1 MTAAQNPSPHSD
13 QPEQPDLFAGVTG
26 FEAYSATPP
35 PEAPRADEPLPPPP
49 EEPPAY
55 DTIPPDPEA
64 AAGIL
69 DYPVP
74 AVWDDSSAHQTWAS
88 SEGSAD
94 DLIADLN
101 PQQRAAVEHSGS
113 PLLIVAGAGSGKTA
127 VLTRRIAYLL
137 RMRGVAPGQIL
148 AITFTNKAAA
158 EMRDRVIDLVG
169 PTATRMWVATFH
181 SACVRILREQ
191 AHLLPGL
198 NTNFTIYDADDSKR
212 LLGMIAKDLQINA
225 QKFPPRLLA
234 AAISALKTELTDPD
248 AASDEAAATRNPF
261 DRTIAEVYTEYQR
274 RLRAANALDFDD
286 LIGETVRVFTT
297 HPEIAAY
304 YRKRFR
310 HVLIDEYQDT
320 NHAQYVLISTLV
332 GIGSDAS
339 ELSVVGDSDQSIY
352 AFRGATIRNI
362 EEFERDYPQARTIL
376 LEQNYRSTQNI
387 LSAAN
392 AVISHNHGRREKKLW
407 TDHGAGAKIT
417 GYVAD
422 NEHDEARFIA
432 TEIDALFDTGV
443 GYGDIAVMYRT
454 NNSSRAIEEVFIRT
468 GIPYK
473 VVGGTRF
480 YERKEIRDLIA
491 YLRVLDN
498 PTDEISLRR
507 IINTPRR
514 GIGDRAIATV
524 NLYAENFGMS
534 FADALVDAAHGKVT
548 ALGTRAKNAIAAFLE
563 LMDGL
568 RADAAEATN
577 AITGLPDIGVVVSRI
592 LDATGYKAELEA
604 STDPQDGARL
614 DNLNELVSVA
624 REFSSEAANLMA
636 YAAMGAGTGAGV
648 EGNDLAEPMV
658 GEPQT
663 GSIHAF
669 LEKVSL
675 VADSDQLPDDSTNV
689 VTLMTLHTAKGLEFP
704 VVFLIGWEDGQFPH
718 LRALGDPQELA
729 EERRLAYVGIT
740 RARETLYLTRAMLRA
755 SWGNVVANP
764 ASRFLEDI
772 PETLMYWRREEP
784 GVGGW
789 DDDWGA
795 SGWSS
800 GSFVGGYG
808 GYGGYG
814 GSGGSGGSGGAG
826 GAGGYSGRKSGGS
839 YRKPKTSRSSRS
851 STPAANLYLEVGDK
865 VNHDKYGLGTVQSV
879 DGSGPHT
886 SVTIDFGSAGT
897 VKLMLI
903 GGVPLEKL

>member
-26 FEAYSATPP
+26 FEAYSATPS

-74 AVWDDSSAHQTWAS
+74 AAWDNLSAHQPWAS

-636 YAAMGAGTGAGV
+636 YAAMGAGV
-648 EGNDLAEPMV
+648 EGNDPAEPMV
-658 GEPQT
+658 GEPQP

-755 SWGNVVANP
+755 SWGNAVANP

-772 PETLMYWRREEP
+772 PEKLMYWRREEP

-814 GSGGSGGSGGAG
+814 GSGGTG

-839 YRKPKTSRSSRS
+839 YRKPKTPRSSRS
-851 STPAANLYLEVGDK
+851 STPAANLHLEVGDK

>member
-74 AVWDDSSAHQTWAS
+74 AAWDNLSAHQPWAS
-88 SEGSAD
+88 AEGSAD

-332 GIGSDAS
+332 GTGPDAS

-432 TEIDALFDTGV
+432 TEIDALFDMGV

-636 YAAMGAGTGAGV
+636 YAAMGAGV
-648 EGNDLAEPMV
+648 EGNDPAEPMV
-658 GEPQT
+658 GEPQP

-755 SWGNVVANP
+755 SWGNAVANP

-772 PETLMYWRREEP
+772 PEKLMYWRREEP

-814 GSGGSGGSGGAG
+814 GSGGTGGAG

-839 YRKPKTSRSSRS
+839 YRKPKTPRSSRS
-851 STPAANLYLEVGDK
+851 STPAANLHLEVGDK

>member
-74 AVWDDSSAHQTWAS
+74 AAWDNLSAHQPWAS
-88 SEGSAD
+88 AEGSAD

-234 AAISALKTELTDPD
+234 AAISALKTELADPD

-332 GIGSDAS
+332 GTGPDAS

-432 TEIDALFDTGV
+432 TEIDALFDMGV

-636 YAAMGAGTGAGV
+636 YAAMGAGTGTGV
-648 EGNDLAEPMV
+648 EGNDPAEPMV
-658 GEPQT
+658 GEPQP

-755 SWGNVVANP
+755 SWGNAVANP

-772 PETLMYWRREEP
+772 PEKLMYWRREEP
-784 GVGGW
+784 GAGGW

-795 SGWSS
+795 SGWGG

-814 GSGGSGGSGGAG
+814 G
-826 GAGGYSGRKSGGS
+826 AGGYSGRKPGGS
-839 YRKPKTSRSSRS
+839 YRKPKIPRSSRS
-851 STPAANLYLEVGDK
+851 STPAANLHLEVGDK

>member
-35 PEAPRADEPLPPPP
+35 PEAPRANEPLPPPP

-74 AVWDDSSAHQTWAS
+74 AAWDDLSAHQPWAS
-88 SEGSAD
+88 EEGSAD

-332 GIGSDAS
+332 GTGSDAS

-491 YLRVLDN
+491 YLRVIDN

-648 EGNDLAEPMV
+648 EGNDPTEPMV
-658 GEPQT
+658 GEPQP

-755 SWGNVVANP
+755 SWGNAVANP

-772 PETLMYWRREEP
+772 PEKLMHWRREEP
-784 GVGGW
+784 GAGGW
-789 DDDWGA
+789 DDDWGV
-795 SGWSS
+795 SGWGG

-808 GYGGYG
+808 GYGG
-814 GSGGSGGSGGAG
+814 
-826 GAGGYSGRKSGGS
+826 AGGYSGRKPGGS

-851 STPAANLYLEVGDK
+851 STLAANLHLEVGDK

>member
-332 GIGSDAS
+332 GTGPDAS

-392 AVISHNHGRREKKLW
+392 AVISHNDGRREKKLW

-432 TEIDALFDTGV
+432 TEIDALFDMGV

-648 EGNDLAEPMV
+648 EGNDPAEPMV
-658 GEPQT
+658 GEPQP

-755 SWGNVVANP
+755 SWGNAVANP

-772 PETLMYWRREEP
+772 PEKLMYWRREEP

-789 DDDWGA
+789 DDDWG
-795 SGWSS
+795 G

-808 GYGGYG
+808 GYGGH
-814 GSGGSGGSGGAG
+814 SGFGGAG

-839 YRKPKTSRSSRS
+839 YRKPKTPRSSRS

>member
-332 GIGSDAS
+332 GTGPDAS

-432 TEIDALFDTGV
+432 TEIDALFDMGV

-648 EGNDLAEPMV
+648 EGNDPAEPMV
-658 GEPQT
+658 GEPQP

-755 SWGNVVANP
+755 SWGNAVANP

-772 PETLMYWRREEP
+772 PEKLMYWRREEP
-784 GVGGW
+784 GAGGW

-795 SGWSS
+795 SGWGG

-808 GYGGYG
+808 GYGGYS
-814 GSGGSGGSGGAG
+814 GSG
-826 GAGGYSGRKSGGS
+826 GAGGYSGRKPGGS
-839 YRKPKTSRSSRS
+839 YRKPKIPRSSRS
-851 STPAANLYLEVGDK
+851 STPAANLHLEVGDK
-865 VNHDKYGLGTVQSV
+865 VNHDRYGLGTVQSV

>member
-332 GIGSDAS
+332 GTGPDAS

-636 YAAMGAGTGAGV
+636 YAAMGAGTGTGV
-648 EGNDLAEPMV
+648 EGNDPAEPMV
-658 GEPQT
+658 GEPQP

-755 SWGNVVANP
+755 SWGNAVANP

-814 GSGGSGGSGGAG
+814 GSGG
-826 GAGGYSGRKSGGS
+826 YSGRKSGGS
-839 YRKPKTSRSSRS
+839 YRKPKIPRSSRS
-851 STPAANLYLEVGDK
+851 STPAANLHLEVGDK

>member
-35 PEAPRADEPLPPPP
+35 PEAPRANEPLPPPP

-69 DYPVP
+69 DYSVP
-74 AVWDDSSAHQTWAS
+74 AAWDDLSAHQPWAS
-88 SEGSAD
+88 AEGSAD

-169 PTATRMWVATFH
+169 PIATRMWVATFH

-248 AASDEAAATRNPF
+248 AASDEAAATRNSF

-332 GIGSDAS
+332 GTGPDAS

-432 TEIDALFDTGV
+432 TEIDTLFDMGV

-514 GIGDRAIATV
+514 GIGDHAIATV

-636 YAAMGAGTGAGV
+636 YAAMGAGV
-648 EGNDLAEPMV
+648 EGNDPAEPMV
-658 GEPQT
+658 GEPQP

-755 SWGNVVANP
+755 SWGNAVANP

-772 PETLMYWRREEP
+772 PEKLMYWRREEP
-784 GVGGW
+784 GAGGW

-795 SGWSS
+795 SGWGG

-814 GSGGSGGSGGAG
+814 GSGG
-826 GAGGYSGRKSGGS
+826 YSGRKSGGS
-839 YRKPKTSRSSRS
+839 YRKPKIPRSSRS
-851 STPAANLYLEVGDK
+851 STPAANLHLEVGDK

>member
-74 AVWDDSSAHQTWAS
+74 AAWDDSSAHQPWAS

-332 GIGSDAS
+332 GTGPDAS

-432 TEIDALFDTGV
+432 TEIDALFDMGV

-648 EGNDLAEPMV
+648 EGNDPAEPMV
-658 GEPQT
+658 GEPQP

-755 SWGNVVANP
+755 SWGNAVANP

-772 PETLMYWRREEP
+772 PEKLMYWRREEP

-789 DDDWGA
+789 DDDWG
-795 SGWSS
+795 G

-808 GYGGYG
+808 GYGGH
-814 GSGGSGGSGGAG
+814 SGFGGAG

-839 YRKPKTSRSSRS
+839 YRKPKTPRSSRS
-851 STPAANLYLEVGDK
+851 STPAANLHLEVGDK

>member
-35 PEAPRADEPLPPPP
+35 PEAPRDDEPLPPPP

-74 AVWDDSSAHQTWAS
+74 AAWDDLSAHQPWAS
-88 SEGSAD
+88 AEGSAD

-332 GIGSDAS
+332 GTGPDAS

-432 TEIDALFDTGV
+432 TEIDALFDTGM

-568 RADAAEATN
+568 RADATEATN

-636 YAAMGAGTGAGV
+636 YAAMGAGV
-648 EGNDLAEPMV
+648 EGDDPAEQVV
-658 GEPQT
+658 GEPQP

-755 SWGNVVANP
+755 SWGNAVANP

-772 PETLMYWRREEP
+772 PEKLMYWRREEP
-784 GVGGW
+784 GAGGW

-795 SGWSS
+795 SGWGG

-808 GYGGYG
+808 GYGV
-814 GSGGSGGSGGAG
+814 
-826 GAGGYSGRKSGGS
+826 AGGYSGRKPGGS
-839 YRKPKTSRSSRS
+839 YRKPKTPRTSRS
-851 STPAANLYLEVGDK
+851 STPAANLHLEVGDK

>member
-261 DRTIAEVYTEYQR
+261 NRTIAEVYTEYQR

-636 YAAMGAGTGAGV
+636 YAAMGAGV
-648 EGNDLAEPMV
+648 EGNDPAEPMV
-658 GEPQT
+658 GEPQP

-755 SWGNVVANP
+755 SWGNAVANP

-772 PETLMYWRREEP
+772 PEKLMYWRREEP
-784 GVGGW
+784 GAGGW

-795 SGWSS
+795 SGWGG

-814 GSGGSGGSGGAG
+814 GSGGAGGS
-826 GAGGYSGRKSGGS
+826 GGYSGRKSGGS
-839 YRKPKTSRSSRS
+839 YRKPKTPRSSRS
-851 STPAANLYLEVGDK
+851 STPAANLHLEVGDK

>member
-332 GIGSDAS
+332 GTGPDAS

-480 YERKEIRDLIA
+480 YERKEIRDFIA

-568 RADAAEATN
+568 RVDAAEATN

-648 EGNDLAEPMV
+648 EGNDPAEPMV
-658 GEPQT
+658 GEPQP

-755 SWGNVVANP
+755 SWGNAVANP

-772 PETLMYWRREEP
+772 PEKLMYWRREEP

-814 GSGGSGGSGGAG
+814 GSGGTG

-839 YRKPKTSRSSRS
+839 YRKPKTPRSSRS
-851 STPAANLYLEVGDK
+851 STPAANLHLEVGDK

>member
-35 PEAPRADEPLPPPP
+35 PEAPRDDEPLPPPP

-69 DYPVP
+69 DYSVP
-74 AVWDDSSAHQTWAS
+74 AAWDDLSAHQPWAS
-88 SEGSAD
+88 EEGSAD

-137 RMRGVAPGQIL
+137 RMRGVVPGQIL

-332 GIGSDAS
+332 GTGPDAS

-432 TEIDALFDTGV
+432 TEIDALFDMGV

-604 STDPQDGARL
+604 SADPQDGARL

-648 EGNDLAEPMV
+648 EGDDPAEPMV
-658 GEPQT
+658 GEPQP

-755 SWGNVVANP
+755 SWGNAVANP

-772 PETLMYWRREEP
+772 PEKLMYWRREEP
-784 GVGGW
+784 GAGSW

-795 SGWSS
+795 SGWGG

-814 GSGGSGGSGGAG
+814 GSGGSGG
-826 GAGGYSGRKSGGS
+826 AGGYSGRKPGGS
-839 YRKPKTSRSSRS
+839 YRKPKTPRSSRS
-851 STPAANLYLEVGDK
+851 STPAANLHLEVGDK

>member
-74 AVWDDSSAHQTWAS
+74 AAWDDLSAHQPWAS
-88 SEGSAD
+88 AEGSAD

-332 GIGSDAS
+332 GTGPDAS

-514 GIGDRAIATV
+514 GIGDRAIATA

-636 YAAMGAGTGAGV
+636 YAAMGAGV
-648 EGNDLAEPMV
+648 EGDDPAEPVV
-658 GEPQT
+658 GEPQP

-755 SWGNVVANP
+755 SWGNAVANP

-772 PETLMYWRREEP
+772 PEKLMYWRREEP
-784 GVGGW
+784 GAGGW
-789 DDDWGA
+789 DDDWG
-795 SGWSS
+795 G

-808 GYGGYG
+808 GYGG
-814 GSGGSGGSGGAG
+814 
-826 GAGGYSGRKSGGS
+826 AGGYSGRKPGGS
-839 YRKPKTSRSSRS
+839 YRKPKTPRTSRS
-851 STPAANLYLEVGDK
+851 STPATNLHLEVGDK

-879 DGSGPHT
+879 DGSGIHT

>member
-74 AVWDDSSAHQTWAS
+74 AAWDELSAHQPWAS
-88 SEGSAD
+88 AEGSAD

-181 SACVRILREQ
+181 SVCVRILREQ

-332 GIGSDAS
+332 GTGPDAS

-432 TEIDALFDTGV
+432 TEIDALFDMGV

-636 YAAMGAGTGAGV
+636 YAAMGAGV
-648 EGNDLAEPMV
+648 EGNDPAEPMV
-658 GEPQT
+658 GEPQP

-675 VADSDQLPDDSTNV
+675 VADSDQLLDDSTNV

-755 SWGNVVANP
+755 SWGNAVANP

-772 PETLMYWRREEP
+772 PEKLMYWRREEP

-795 SGWSS
+795 SGWGG

-814 GSGGSGGSGGAG
+814 GSGG
-826 GAGGYSGRKSGGS
+826 AGGYSGRKPGGS
-839 YRKPKTSRSSRS
+839 YRKPKTPRSSRS
-851 STPAANLYLEVGDK
+851 STPAANLHLEVGDK

>member
-332 GIGSDAS
+332 GTGPDAS

-432 TEIDALFDTGV
+432 TEIDALFDMGV

-563 LMDGL
+563 LMDSL

-648 EGNDLAEPMV
+648 EGDDPAEPMV
-658 GEPQT
+658 GEPQP

-755 SWGNVVANP
+755 SWGNAVANP

-772 PETLMYWRREEP
+772 PEKLMYWRREEP

-795 SGWSS
+795 SGWGG

-808 GYGGYG
+808 GYGGYS
-814 GSGGSGGSGGAG
+814 GSG
-826 GAGGYSGRKSGGS
+826 GAGGYSGRKPGGS
-839 YRKPKTSRSSRS
+839 YRKPKIPRSSRS
-851 STPAANLYLEVGDK
+851 STPAANLHLEVGDK

>member
-604 STDPQDGARL
+604 STDPQDGVRL

-636 YAAMGAGTGAGV
+636 YAAMGAGV
-648 EGNDLAEPMV
+648 EGSDPAEPMV
-658 GEPQT
+658 GEPQP

-755 SWGNVVANP
+755 SWGNAVANP

-784 GVGGW
+784 GAGGW

-795 SGWSS
+795 SGWGG

-808 GYGGYG
+808 GYGGY
-814 GSGGSGGSGGAG
+814 GGSGGAG

-839 YRKPKTSRSSRS
+839 YRKPKTPRSSRS
-851 STPAANLYLEVGDK
+851 STPAANLHLEVGDK

>member
-69 DYPVP
+69 DYSVP
-74 AVWDDSSAHQTWAS
+74 AAWDELPAHQPWANA
-88 SEGSAD
+88 EGDAD

-234 AAISALKTELTDPD
+234 AAISALKTELIDPD

-332 GIGSDAS
+332 GTGSDAS

-514 GIGDRAIATV
+514 GIGDRAIANV

-636 YAAMGAGTGAGV
+636 YAAMGAGV
-648 EGNDLAEPMV
+648 EGDDPATLMV
-658 GEPQT
+658 GEPQP

-740 RARETLYLTRAMLRA
+740 RARQTLYLTRAMLRA
-755 SWGNVVANP
+755 SWGNAVANP

-772 PETLMYWRREEP
+772 PEKLMHWRREEP
-784 GVGGW
+784 GAGSW
-789 DDDWGA
+789 DDGGA
-795 SGWSS
+795 SGWGG

-814 GSGGSGGSGGAG
+814 GSGG
-826 GAGGYSGRKSGGS
+826 AGGYSGRKPGGS
-839 YRKPKTSRSSRS
+839 YRKPKTPRSSRS
-851 STPAANLYLEVGDK
+851 STPATNLHLEVGDK

-879 DGSGPHT
+879 DGSGIHT

>member
-1 MTAAQNPSPHSD
+1 MTAAQNPAPHSD

-26 FEAYSATPP
+26 FEAYSATPL
-35 PEAPRADEPLPPPP
+35 PEAPRDDEPLPPPP

-74 AVWDDSSAHQTWAS
+74 AAWDDLPAHQPWAS
-88 SEGSAD
+88 AEGSAD

-332 GIGSDAS
+332 GTGPDAS

-534 FADALVDAAHGKVT
+534 FADALIDAAHGKVT

-636 YAAMGAGTGAGV
+636 YAAMGAGV
-648 EGNDLAEPMV
+648 EGDDPAEQVV
-658 GEPQT
+658 GEPQP

-755 SWGNVVANP
+755 SWGNAVANP

-772 PETLMYWRREEP
+772 PEKLMHWRREEP
-784 GVGGW
+784 GAGGW

-795 SGWSS
+795 SSWGG

-808 GYGGYG
+808 GYGG
-814 GSGGSGGSGGAG
+814 
-826 GAGGYSGRKSGGS
+826 AGGYSGRKPGGS
-839 YRKPKTSRSSRS
+839 YRKPKTPRTSRSL
-851 STPAANLYLEVGDK
+851 TPAANLHLEVGDK

>member
-35 PEAPRADEPLPPPP
+35 PEAPRDDEPLPPPP

-69 DYPVP
+69 DYSVP
-74 AVWDDSSAHQTWAS
+74 AAWDDLSAHQPWAS
-88 SEGSAD
+88 EEGSAD

-181 SACVRILREQ
+181 STCVRILREQ

-212 LLGMIAKDLQINA
+212 LLGMISKDLQINA

-332 GIGSDAS
+332 GTGSDAS

-422 NEHDEARFIA
+422 NEHDEARFVA

-636 YAAMGAGTGAGV
+636 YAAMGAGV
-648 EGNDLAEPMV
+648 EGDDPAEPMV
-658 GEPQT
+658 GEPQP

-755 SWGNVVANP
+755 SWGNAVANP

-772 PETLMYWRREEP
+772 PEKLMYWRREEP

-795 SGWSS
+795 SGWGG

-814 GSGGSGGSGGAG
+814 GSGG
-826 GAGGYSGRKSGGS
+826 YSGRKPGGS
-839 YRKPKTSRSSRS
+839 YRKPKTPRSSRS
-851 STPAANLYLEVGDK
+851 STPATNLHLEVGDK

>member
-320 NHAQYVLISTLV
+320 NHAQYVLISMLV
-332 GIGSDAS
+332 GTGPDAS

-432 TEIDALFDTGV
+432 TEIDTLFDMGV

-636 YAAMGAGTGAGV
+636 YAAMGAGV
-648 EGNDLAEPMV
+648 EGNDPAEPMV
-658 GEPQT
+658 GEPQP

-755 SWGNVVANP
+755 SWGNAVANP

-772 PETLMYWRREEP
+772 PEKLMYWRREEP

-814 GSGGSGGSGGAG
+814 GSGGTG

-839 YRKPKTSRSSRS
+839 YRKPKTPRSSRS
-851 STPAANLYLEVGDK
+851 STPAANLHLEVGDK

>member
-69 DYPVP
+69 DYSVP
-74 AVWDDSSAHQTWAS
+74 AAWDELPARQPWANA
-88 SEGSAD
+88 EGDAD

-234 AAISALKTELTDPD
+234 VAISALKTELIDPD

-332 GIGSDAS
+332 GTGSDAS

-568 RADAAEATN
+568 RVDAAEATN

-636 YAAMGAGTGAGV
+636 YAAMGAGA
-648 EGNDLAEPMV
+648 EGDDLAEPMV
-658 GEPQT
+658 GEPQP

-740 RARETLYLTRAMLRA
+740 RARQTLYLTRAMLRA
-755 SWGNVVANP
+755 SWGNAVANP
-764 ASRFLEDI
+764 VSRFLEDI
-772 PETLMYWRREEP
+772 PEKLMHWRREEP
-784 GVGGW
+784 GAGGW

-795 SGWSS
+795 SGWGG

-814 GSGGSGGSGGAG
+814 G
-826 GAGGYSGRKSGGS
+826 AGGYSGRKPGGS
-839 YRKPKTSRSSRS
+839 YRKPKTAHTSRS
-851 STPAANLYLEVGDK
+851 STPATNLHLEVGDK

-879 DGSGPHT
+879 DGSGIHT

>member
-1 MTAAQNPSPHSD
+1 MTAAQNPAPHSD

-26 FEAYSATPP
+26 FEAYSATPL
-35 PEAPRADEPLPPPP
+35 PEAPRDDEPLPPPP

-74 AVWDDSSAHQTWAS
+74 AAWDDLPAHQPWAS
-88 SEGSAD
+88 AEGSAD

-332 GIGSDAS
+332 GTGPDAS

-636 YAAMGAGTGAGV
+636 YAAMGAGM
-648 EGNDLAEPMV
+648 EGDDPAEPVV
-658 GEPQT
+658 GEPQP

-755 SWGNVVANP
+755 SWGNAVANP

-772 PETLMYWRREEP
+772 PEKLMYWRREEP
-784 GVGGW
+784 GAGGW
-789 DDDWGA
+789 DDDWG
-795 SGWSS
+795 G

-808 GYGGYG
+808 GYGGH
-814 GSGGSGGSGGAG
+814 SGFG
-826 GAGGYSGRKSGGS
+826 GAGGYSGRKPGGS
-839 YRKPKTSRSSRS
+839 YRKPKTPRSSRS
-851 STPAANLYLEVGDK
+851 STPAANLHLEVGDK

>member
-1 MTAAQNPSPHSD
+1 MTAAQNPAPHSD

-26 FEAYSATPP
+26 FEAYSATPL
-35 PEAPRADEPLPPPP
+35 PEAPRDDEPLPPPP

-74 AVWDDSSAHQTWAS
+74 AAWDDLPAHQPWAS
-88 SEGSAD
+88 AEGSAD

-332 GIGSDAS
+332 GTGPDAS

-636 YAAMGAGTGAGV
+636 YAAMGAGV
-648 EGNDLAEPMV
+648 EGDDPAEPVV
-658 GEPQT
+658 GEPQP

-755 SWGNVVANP
+755 SWGNAVANP

-772 PETLMYWRREEP
+772 PEKLMYWRREEP
-784 GVGGW
+784 GAGGW
-789 DDDWGA
+789 DDDWGT
-795 SGWSS
+795 SS
-800 GSFVGGYG
+800 WGGGSFVGGYG
-808 GYGGYG
+808 GHGGYS
-814 GSGGSGGSGGAG
+814 GSG
-826 GAGGYSGRKSGGS
+826 GAGGYSGRKPGGS
-839 YRKPKTSRSSRS
+839 YRKPKTPRTSRS
-851 STPAANLYLEVGDK
+851 STPAANLHLEVGDK

>member
-74 AVWDDSSAHQTWAS
+74 AAWDDSSAHQPWAS

-332 GIGSDAS
+332 GTGPDAS

-636 YAAMGAGTGAGV
+636 YAAMGAGTGTGV
-648 EGNDLAEPMV
+648 EGNDPAEPMV
-658 GEPQT
+658 GEPQP

-755 SWGNVVANP
+755 SWGNAVANP

-772 PETLMYWRREEP
+772 PEKLMYWRREEP
-784 GVGGW
+784 GAGGW
-789 DDDWGA
+789 DDDWG
-795 SGWSS
+795 G

-808 GYGGYG
+808 GYGGH
-814 GSGGSGGSGGAG
+814 SGFG
-826 GAGGYSGRKSGGS
+826 GAGGYSGRKPGGS
-839 YRKPKTSRSSRS
+839 YRKPKTPRSSRS
-851 STPAANLYLEVGDK
+851 STPAANLHLEVGDK

>member
-636 YAAMGAGTGAGV
+636 YAAMGAGTGTGV
-648 EGNDLAEPMV
+648 EGNDPAEPMV
-658 GEPQT
+658 GEPQP

-755 SWGNVVANP
+755 SWGNAVANP

-772 PETLMYWRREEP
+772 PEKLMYWRREEP
-784 GVGGW
+784 GAGGW

-795 SGWSS
+795 SGWGG
-800 GSFVGGYG
+800 GSFVAGYG

-814 GSGGSGGSGGAG
+814 GS
-826 GAGGYSGRKSGGS
+826 GGYSGRKSGGS
-839 YRKPKTSRSSRS
+839 YRKPKIPRSSRS
-851 STPAANLYLEVGDK
+851 STPAANLHLEVGDK

>member
-648 EGNDLAEPMV
+648 EGNDPAEPMV
-658 GEPQT
+658 GEPQP

-755 SWGNVVANP
+755 SWGNAVANP

-772 PETLMYWRREEP
+772 PEKLMYWRREEP

-795 SGWSS
+795 SGWGG
-800 GSFVGGYG
+800 GSFVAGYG

-814 GSGGSGGSGGAG
+814 GSGGFG
-826 GAGGYSGRKSGGS
+826 GAGGYSGRKPGGS
-839 YRKPKTSRSSRS
+839 YRKPKTPRTSRS
-851 STPAANLYLEVGDK
+851 STPAANLHLEVGDK

>member
-13 QPEQPDLFAGVTG
+13 QPEQPDLFAGVIG

-69 DYPVP
+69 DYSVP
-74 AVWDDSSAHQTWAS
+74 AAWDELPAHQPWVSA
-88 SEGSAD
+88 ERSAD

-332 GIGSDAS
+332 GTGSDAS

-514 GIGDRAIATV
+514 GIGDRAIANV

-592 LDATGYKAELEA
+592 LDATGYKAELET

-636 YAAMGAGTGAGV
+636 YAAMGAGV
-648 EGNDLAEPMV
+648 EGDDPATLMV
-658 GEPQT
+658 GEPQP

-740 RARETLYLTRAMLRA
+740 RARQTLYLTRAMLRA
-755 SWGNVVANP
+755 SWGNAVANP

-772 PETLMYWRREEP
+772 PEKLMHWRREEP
-784 GVGGW
+784 GAGSW

-795 SGWSS
+795 SGWGG

-814 GSGGSGGSGGAG
+814 GSGG
-826 GAGGYSGRKSGGS
+826 AGGYSGRKPGGS
-839 YRKPKTSRSSRS
+839 YRKPKTPRSSRS
-851 STPAANLYLEVGDK
+851 STPATNLHLEVGDK

-879 DGSGPHT
+879 DGSGIHT

>member
-648 EGNDLAEPMV
+648 EGSDPAEPMV
-658 GEPQT
+658 GEPQP

-755 SWGNVVANP
+755 SWGNAVANP

-772 PETLMYWRREEP
+772 PEKLMYWRREEP
-784 GVGGW
+784 GAGGW

-795 SGWSS
+795 SGWGG

-814 GSGGSGGSGGAG
+814 GSGG
-826 GAGGYSGRKSGGS
+826 AGGYSGRKPGGS
-839 YRKPKTSRSSRS
+839 YRKPKIPRSSRS
-851 STPAANLYLEVGDK
+851 STPAANLHLEVGDK

>member
-636 YAAMGAGTGAGV
+636 YAAMGAGV
-648 EGNDLAEPMV
+648 EGNDPAEPMV
-658 GEPQT
+658 GEPQP

-755 SWGNVVANP
+755 SWGNAVANP

-772 PETLMYWRREEP
+772 PEKLMYWRREEP

-814 GSGGSGGSGGAG
+814 GSGGTG

-839 YRKPKTSRSSRS
+839 YRKPKTPRSSRS
-851 STPAANLYLEVGDK
+851 STPAANLHLEVGDK

>member
-248 AASDEAAATRNPF
+248 AVSDEAAATRNPF

-332 GIGSDAS
+332 GTGPDAS

-432 TEIDALFDTGV
+432 TEIDALFDMGV

-648 EGNDLAEPMV
+648 EGNDPAEPMV
-658 GEPQT
+658 GEPQP

-755 SWGNVVANP
+755 SWGNAVANP

-772 PETLMYWRREEP
+772 PEKLMYWRREEP
-784 GVGGW
+784 GAGGW
-789 DDDWGA
+789 DDDWG
-795 SGWSS
+795 G

-808 GYGGYG
+808 GYGGH
-814 GSGGSGGSGGAG
+814 SGFG
-826 GAGGYSGRKSGGS
+826 GAGGYSGRKPGGS
-839 YRKPKTSRSSRS
+839 YRKPKTPRSSRS
-851 STPAANLYLEVGDK
+851 STPAANLHLEVGDK

>member
-74 AVWDDSSAHQTWAS
+74 AAWDDSSAHQPWAS

-332 GIGSDAS
+332 GTGSDAS

-432 TEIDALFDTGV
+432 TEIDALFDMGV

-636 YAAMGAGTGAGV
+636 YAAMGAGV
-648 EGNDLAEPMV
+648 EGNDPAEPMV
-658 GEPQT
+658 GEPQP

-755 SWGNVVANP
+755 SWGNAVANP

-772 PETLMYWRREEP
+772 PEKLMYWRREEP

-814 GSGGSGGSGGAG
+814 GSGGTG

-839 YRKPKTSRSSRS
+839 YRKPKTPRSSRS
-851 STPAANLYLEVGDK
+851 STPAANLHLEVGDK

>member
-636 YAAMGAGTGAGV
+636 YAAMGAGV
-648 EGNDLAEPMV
+648 EGNDPAEPMV
-658 GEPQT
+658 GEPQP

-755 SWGNVVANP
+755 SWGNAVANP

-772 PETLMYWRREEP
+772 PEKLMYWRREEP

-789 DDDWGA
+789 DDDWG
-795 SGWSS
+795 G

-808 GYGGYG
+808 GYGGY
-814 GSGGSGGSGGAG
+814 SGSGGAG

-839 YRKPKTSRSSRS
+839 YRKPKTPRSSRS
-851 STPAANLYLEVGDK
+851 STPAANLHLEVGDK

>member
-332 GIGSDAS
+332 GTGPDAS

-432 TEIDALFDTGV
+432 TEIDALFDMGV

-568 RADAAEATN
+568 RVDAAEATN

-636 YAAMGAGTGAGV
+636 YAAMGAGV
-648 EGNDLAEPMV
+648 EGNDPAEPMV
-658 GEPQT
+658 GEPQP

-755 SWGNVVANP
+755 SWGNAVANP

-772 PETLMYWRREEP
+772 PEKLMYWRREEP

-789 DDDWGA
+789 DDDWGT
-795 SGWSS
+795 SGWGG

-808 GYGGYG
+808 GYGGHS
-814 GSGGSGGSGGAG
+814 GSG

-839 YRKPKTSRSSRS
+839 YRKPKTPRSSRS
-851 STPAANLYLEVGDK
+851 STPAANLHLEVGDK